1 MSIISLPIVEDRSQ
15 PIKPHWFILRLTR
28 FGGWSLTTGKTPS
41 KHKIKSAGGIKSLCT
56 QALHFTV
63 LKTKVSQVGEFNVSA
78 PHRLA
83 HNLACGKRLFT
94 AALATSASSCGF
106 TPDTPQAPM
115 ILPWAGSM
123 IGTPPS
129 IKTRPEVSNAARSP
143 PLDFSPF
150 TAASKSF
157 VSLAESCSQG
167 WWNQACTIHTHS
179 KHEKTGNGMS
189 KEKCDTKKT
198 QDFTLQTSLPR
209 KEDSRASLFSGNLGA
224 NWHAPIL
231 EGSNLRLQKAIT
243 FATFPRGKPSSNLQ
257 FLPKGHAL
265 QGNQVATSIT
275 NRNGDLPAFE
285 VASKATKIYKIAL
298 NH

>member
-1 MSIISLPIVEDRSQ
+1 
-15 PIKPHWFILRLTR
+15 
-28 FGGWSLTTGKTPS
+28 
-41 KHKIKSAGGIKSLCT
+41 
-56 QALHFTV
+56 
-63 LKTKVSQVGEFNVSA
+63 
-78 PHRLA
+78 
-83 HNLACGKRLFT
+83 
-94 AALATSASSCGF
+94 
-106 TPDTPQAPM
+106 
-115 ILPWAGSM
+115 M

-129 IKTRPEVSNAARSP
+129 IKTRPEVSNATRSP

-189 KEKCDTKKT
+189 KEKCDTKKRK
-198 QDFTLQTSLPR
+198 TSPCKR
-209 KEDSRASLFSGNLGA
+209 VSREKRIAERAFSVA
-224 NWHAPIL
+224 ISAPI
-231 EGSNLRLQKAIT
+231 GMHPSLRVQIYGY
-243 FATFPRGKPSSNLQ
+243 RKPSLLPLSLEENQAQILQ

-275 NRNGDLPAFE
+275 NRNGDLPAFK